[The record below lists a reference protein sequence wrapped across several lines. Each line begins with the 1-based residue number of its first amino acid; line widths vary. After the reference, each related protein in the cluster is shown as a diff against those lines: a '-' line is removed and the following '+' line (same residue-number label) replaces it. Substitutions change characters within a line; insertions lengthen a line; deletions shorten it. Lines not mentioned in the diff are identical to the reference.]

1 MKFWKVLSTA
11 ALVAGLAPYKV
22 KKDEASGKTTYQ
34 ALLWRMT
41 TTSGEEEGEKR
52 FNIDLGEGTLTQ
64 KLREKAIQ
72 KEEAHLFTD
81 DLAVNYHQG
90 EDAEAED
97 TEAAE
102 AEIEAMAAEAE
113 TVTAAAKEVIDKA
126 KAAIAE
132 AEEEIEAMAAEEET
146 SVDPPIEG

>member
-22 KKDEASGKTTYQ
+22 EKDEATGKTTYQ

-81 DLAVNYHQG
+81 DLAVNYHQEADAG
-90 EDAEAED
+90 AEAAD

-102 AEIEAMAAEAE
+102 AEIEAMAAQAEAQE
-113 TVTAAAKEVIDKA
+113 AQ
-126 KAAIAE
+126 AE
-132 AEEEIEAMAAEEET
+132 AEAAQAESSEETAQAEE
-146 SVDPPIEG
+146 PPVQP